1 MPKQCLLVIEEK
13 ETNVK
18 NIQVKMSSELHERIK
33 LAATRKGLSI
43 SAYIRMVAA
52 DAAQNGGD

>member
-1 MPKQCLLVIEEK
+1 MVAEK

-18 NIQVKMSSELHERIK
+18 NIQIKMSSELHECIR
-33 LAATRKGLSI
+33 LAAARKGLSI

-52 DAAQNGGD
+52 DAAQNGGA